1 MKTKLFGSWS
11 ILLIL
16 VLSIFSCKKTND
28 SNTSASS
35 GGSGSTGTTGTGTNG
50 AGVSTIA
57 GNGAGSVLVSPTDIC
72 LDNQGNMYISEI
84 NNNDVKKI
92 DAKGTM
98 SIFTGVPG
106 NPGCEDT
113 GTTLTFP
120 EGICFNHDSLYVA
133 DYICGHVKIVSASGN
148 AKTYTFNNPSNYYIG
163 AIGVCFDNA
172 GNFFIANQTGDE
184 GVVEITA
191 SGQVIKFGD
200 GTVGFK
206 DGNAATAEFGTISSI
221 CADNSGN
228 VYIADS
234 HRIRK
239 ISSGSVTTV
248 AGNSQLGFA
257 DGQGAAATFAG
268 AMGLCSDSK
277 GNIYIADVY
286 NSSIRMMT
294 STGKV
299 TTLVGN
305 GNAGYVEGTGSAVEF
320 NTPTGICVDANGNLL
335 VADYGNNVIRKI
347 IL

>member
-1 MKTKLFGSWS
+1 MKKKSFSTWS

-16 VLSIFSCKKTND
+16 ILSVVSCKKTND
-28 SNTSASS
+28 SNTTSSS
-35 GGSGSTGTTGTGTNG
+35 GASGSAGTTGTGTG
-50 AGVSTIA
+50 TGVSTVA
-57 GNGAGSVLVSPTDIC
+57 GNSAGSTLLSPTDIC
-72 LDNQGNMYISEI
+72 LDNQGNMYISEL

-98 SIFTGVPG
+98 SIFTGTPG
-106 NPGCEDT
+106 NPGCEDI

-120 EGICFNHDSLYVA
+120 AGICFDHDSLYVA
-133 DYICGHVKIVSASGN
+133 DYICGHVKMISASGN
-148 AKTYTFNNPSNYYIG
+148 AKTYSFSNPNSYYIG

-191 SGQVIKFGD
+191 SGQAIKFGD

-206 DGNAATAEFGTISSI
+206 DGNAATVEFGTISSI

-248 AGNSQLGFA
+248 AGNSQLGFT
-257 DGQGAAATFAG
+257 DGQGSAATFGG

-277 GNIYIADVY
+277 GNIYIADDY
-286 NSSIRMMT
+286 NNSIRMMT

-299 TTLVGN
+299 TTLAGN
-305 GNAGYVEGTGSAVEF
+305 GNAGYTEGTGSAVEF